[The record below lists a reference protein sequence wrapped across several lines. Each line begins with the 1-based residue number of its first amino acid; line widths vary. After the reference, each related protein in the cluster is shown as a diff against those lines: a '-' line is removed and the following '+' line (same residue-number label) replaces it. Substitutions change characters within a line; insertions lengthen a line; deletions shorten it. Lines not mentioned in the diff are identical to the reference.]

1 MKILITTFLITASLS
16 TYAFGGPDSASE
28 ALREYYKDA
37 EKKVAASALQAQNKE
52 QLEAARKALKDLEKQ
67 RIDLEKALSDI
78 EESKADF
85 SADAEKYK
93 GKIEDR
99 KSLLAQ
105 VQSRRDAKAAE
116 MLEKNRARRLED
128 AKETLAD
135 EKADLEKVKAEIQTK
150 RALLKQKEGEC
161 QQYKSGTSEF
171 GDGVFGSP
179 CNEMGTI
186 SRDLNT
192 LESETIAEAQSELR
206 EAEAAVQRLSSED
219 ITVTGVELSRRQ
231 KESLSDLDRSIS
243 ENERKLRL
251 LEGYQN
257 DAETDHAAK
266 VAEMA
271 RKKQALQDVVGNI
284 SNSAATI
291 NQLQDEESRH
301 AGNAAL
307 QRMALAIKNTL
318 NDADNKQFRAE
329 FMFSNLDSLTGALKS
344 DLISENQALAE
355 IKAQVMTTIDK
366 TPVGLYVNEK
376 IAQAMKAGGGTGSNL
391 CADIASCNM
400 MGVAASDLIESAKGE
415 IPEEEKQKRQI
426 SSEAEKE

>member
-1 MKILITTFLITASLS
+1 MKILITTFLVTASLS
-16 TYAFGGPDSASE
+16 TYAFGGPDSATE
-28 ALREYYKDA
+28 ALRDYYKDA
-37 EKKVAASALQAQNKE
+37 EKRVAASALQAQNKE
-52 QLEAARKALKDLEKQ
+52 QLEAAKKALVDLEKQ
-67 RIDLEKALSDI
+67 RVDLEKALEDI
-78 EESKADF
+78 EESKEDF

-99 KSLLAQ
+99 KTLLAQ

-116 MLEKNRARRLED
+116 LLEKNRTRRLED

-135 EKADLEKVKAEIQTK
+135 EKQDLEQVKTQIETK

-161 QQYKSGTSEF
+161 KQYKSGTSEF

-192 LESETIAEAQSELR
+192 LESETIAEAQADLK
-206 EAEAAVQRLSSED
+206 EAQSAVDRLSSED
-219 ITVTGVELSRRQ
+219 ITVTGVELTRRQ
-231 KESLSDLDRSIS
+231 KESLSDLDRSIR

-251 LEGYQN
+251 LEGYQD
-257 DAETDHAAK
+257 DAETDHAKK

-271 RKKQALQDVVGNI
+271 TKKQALQDVIGNI

-344 DLISENQALAE
+344 DLISENQALEE

-376 IAQAMKAGGGTGSNL
+376 IAQAMKAGGGAGSNL

-400 MGVAASDLIESAKGE
+400 VGVAASDLVESAKGQG
-415 IPEEEKQKRQI
+415 PDQPKQSREV
-426 SSEAEKE
+426 SSDANKE